1 MGRIYLVW
9 EGCLPWEWFWVFCS
23 CGGLL
28 QWAHVCLNYLCR
40 ALWWAPELAVQDSHG
55 GDKDL
60 ANQDDAGTLPH
71 PHSTM
76 ETSTPFYLY
85 FFFFL
90 PSPSPKNGIP
100 TLPSQKKPDT
110 NSCPHAPVKYVNS
123 AGVDTESCKANEKE
137 RQWIRPDT
145 PSKCTW
151 KLGKPLSASPHHHTT
166 L

>member
-1 MGRIYLVW
+1 M
-9 EGCLPWEWFWVFCS
+9 
-23 CGGLL
+23 
-28 QWAHVCLNYLCR
+28 CLNYLCGELLLLNLQCKIPMVVIR
-40 ALWWAPELAVQDSHG
+40 IWQTKMMLKHFPILTVLWKHQL
-55 GDKDL
+55 L
-60 ANQDDAGTLPH
+60 L
-71 PHSTM
+71 
-76 ETSTPFYLY
+76 FIY

-100 TLPSQKKPDT
+100 TLPSLKKPDT
-110 NSCPHAPVKYVNS
+110 NSCPQVPAKCVNS
-123 AGVDTESCKANEKE
+123 GGVDSENCKANEKE